1 MYSAFSHT
9 WEVDLLL
16 FRLVT
21 VLSNHL
27 VELMRT
33 RYPLVYPCYQTY
45 WLENLKK
52 KTVFFF
58 DLYMQ
63 IKKVFNKQRMHY
75 TGTSYVCKPVTT
87 LNINDNFFFFH
98 LKNKRSSAPVKYLAS

>member
-1 MYSAFSHT
+1 M
-9 WEVDLLL
+9 DLLL

-63 IKKVFNKQRMHY
+63 IKKVFNEQRMHY
-75 TGTSYVCKPVTT
+75 TGTSYVCKPTTT
-87 LNINDNFFFFH
+87 LNINDNFFFPPEEQEEFCSCEIPCK
-98 LKNKRSSAPVKYLAS
+98 LMKGSF